1 MEYYDKHL
9 NLDYCKSHNY
19 NEGNVECNDN
29 VYFVN
34 DVNVENNRAIH
45 GDTVIVDENNNIVS
59 IKHHNNSLIVGILHL
74 NGNTKYGYTKKNVP
88 YYKFSPIS
96 NKFPTFIVPSK
107 DKSKS
112 ASYCVI
118 RFNKWE
124 TKNKN
129 PIGMVEYFIGKV
141 GSIENEINML
151 LYKSNIYPK
160 RNKITYNN
168 LDSLEEKIIDYNTFS
183 IDPVGCKDID
193 DALHYEENNGYFII
207 GVHIANVARYIEDCK
222 TNYYSSIY
230 LENKQLNMLDDKHSF
245 NHCSLGN
252 GEKKRALSLIL
263 KFKGNKL
270 EDYYFKE
277 TIVKNKALSYQDAE
291 NMICK
296 IKSGSV
302 YNLWRFTCKLKNDD
316 KLSATS
322 LVEHYMLLYN
332 NLLASTL
339 YEKNKNT
346 ILRTHQI
353 NHELTNF
360 DNDKTNNDKNKDEF
374 DKLKLFLKRINQNS
388 AKYEINP
395 ENTKHEDLSL
405 DYYTHGTSPIRR
417 YVDIINQKNMINLLE
432 HNELISLSQNEID
445 LINLF
450 QKNLRKFYN
459 YYKKLQL
466 IFKIENSN
474 IYNAFVVGINKYY
487 INIYIPDIDITHS
500 FRIISPKLLNVNSCI
515 SSINSITVNNIEIKL
530 YQQIKIKL
538 TPLKYEE
545 NFNRKINIELLDP
558 VIKLI

>member
-1 MEYYDKHL
+1 MEYYNKHL
-9 NLDYCKSHNY
+9 NLDYCNSHNY
-19 NEGNVECNDN
+19 IEGDVECNDDIYYVNN
-29 VYFVN
+29 VI
-34 DVNVENNRAIH
+34 VENNRAIH
-45 GDTVIVDENNNIVS
+45 GDTAIVDENNNIVS

-193 DALHYEENNGYFII
+193 DALHYEENNGYFTI

-245 NHCSLGN
+245 NNCSLGN

-263 KFKGNKL
+263 KFKGYVL

-302 YNLWRFTCKLKNDD
+302 YNLWKFTCKLKNDD
-316 KLSATS
+316 KISATS

-339 YEKNKNT
+339 YKKNKNT
-346 ILRTHQI
+346 ILRTHKM
-353 NHELTNF
+353 NHELIDFDITN
-360 DNDKTNNDKNKDEF
+360 
-374 DKLKLFLKRINQNS
+374 DKLKLFLKRINQNG

-395 ENTKHEDLSL
+395 ENTKHEDLNL

-432 HNELISLSQNEID
+432 DNELICLSQNEID
-445 LINLF
+445 SINLF

-487 INIYIPDIDITHS
+487 INIYIPDIEITHS
-500 FRIISPKLLNVNSCI
+500 FRIISPKLLNVNSCE
-515 SSINSITVNNIEIKL
+515 SSNNSITVNNIEIKL

-558 VIKLI
+558 VIELI